1 LREPGAGGGAGPF
14 LRWLAGGISDS
25 AGGSVSVHGE
35 DRGERRKKVGTELT
49 VSKLTP
55 GTEIIHLFSLAPGKN
70 YVVVEKNGLGSHV
83 SVVSYDVDEREEF
96 ETSAFFGVSIDSFAA
111 PDLNR
116 YINLEQSSKVK
127 ERAIG
132 GVSFAKRVLGHRE
145 NTGGFFRR
153 SQIWVYGET
162 VHGVRSAGVDCTQD
176 VTTPG
181 VEGPAVCVQFDPTKP
196 NRTLYMIRASTSLEA
211 LAGVR
216 WEFAR
221 LQTRGAL
228 PASVYAKAQAGFL
241 TVAGQGGDVVDDH
254 HVALGVISTGGPLK
268 ESYLE
273 MGIGKT
279 DLFVERTRP
288 RLKIDGYL
296 QFPLFGPWA
305 AAHGLTGFAQ
315 MTVNSNWQRRG
326 SDSVQS
332 FFGIN
337 IDIRSLF

>member
-132 GVSFAKRVLGHRE
+132 GVSFAKRMLGHRE
-145 NTGGFFRR
+145 NTGGFSGVRRFGSTAKPCIGFAAPGWIARRMSPRRESRGRQCAFSSTRR
-153 SQIWVYGET
+153 SRT
-162 VHGVRSAGVDCTQD
+162 ARST
-176 VTTPG
+176 
-181 VEGPAVCVQFDPTKP
+181 
-196 NRTLYMIRASTSLEA
+196 
-211 LAGVR
+211 
-216 WEFAR
+216 
-221 LQTRGAL
+221 
-228 PASVYAKAQAGFL
+228 
-241 TVAGQGGDVVDDH
+241 
-254 HVALGVISTGGPLK
+254 
-268 ESYLE
+268 
-273 MGIGKT
+273 
-279 DLFVERTRP
+279 
-288 RLKIDGYL
+288 
-296 QFPLFGPWA
+296 
-305 AAHGLTGFAQ
+305 
-315 MTVNSNWQRRG
+315 
-326 SDSVQS
+326 
-332 FFGIN
+332 
-337 IDIRSLF
+337 